1 MDVVDIISNI
11 ETDKREWPIDN
22 VKMKIMIID

>member
-22 VKMKIMIID
+22 VKIKVKIID